1 MGKITELDTYL
12 GRRSSAVGLNNG
24 MKLEISNRRK
34 NEKNH
39 EYIEIKQHSSQQTK
53 DQRKNYRGNKIYP
66 DTSKNRNI
74 SEFMGCRKSSF
85 KREVQSNKCL
95 H

>member
-34 NEKNH
+34 T
-39 EYIEIKQHSSQQTK
+39 YGVRSA
-53 DQRKNYRGNKIYP
+53 
-66 DTSKNRNI
+66 
-74 SEFMGCRKSSF
+74 
-85 KREVQSNKCL
+85 
-95 H
+95 